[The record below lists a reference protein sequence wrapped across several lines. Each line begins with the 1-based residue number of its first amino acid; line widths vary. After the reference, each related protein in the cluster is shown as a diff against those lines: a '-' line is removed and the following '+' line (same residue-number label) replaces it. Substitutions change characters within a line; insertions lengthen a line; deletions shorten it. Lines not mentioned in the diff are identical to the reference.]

1 MRIQKPFSF
10 LFLGLL
16 LTYFCGYETSAQV
29 KTYFTVGRSDMF
41 YHNKKNSD
49 IPSLSRWYYGIEVD
63 KYLNY
68 NYALST
74 GAYYIEGGYDNGIS
88 RWFNKFIQVPVGI
101 KMAALGDKFGIVAG
115 LNFNYLL
122 KSQLTELCDTLGN
135 YHTDE
140 VTSALKRVQPDF
152 AWGLLFRINRVTAQ
166 MKFSHALTNR
176 FSTKVQ
182 TITDQNP
189 CYYGSYYAY
198 IIGKEEQKLKVM
210 TTYFTLSVRLF

>member
-1 MRIQKPFSF
+1 MNTQKLLPF
-10 LFLGLL
+10 LIWGLL
-16 LTYFCGYETSAQV
+16 LTCFGGYRASAQT
-29 KTYFTVGRSDMF
+29 KTYFTIGRSDMF
-41 YHNKKNSD
+41 YHNKENSD
-49 IPSLSRWYYGIEVD
+49 IPSLPRWYYGVEVD

-74 GAYYIEGGYDNGIS
+74 GVYYIEGGYDNSIS
-88 RWFNKFIQVPVGI
+88 RWLNKFIQVPVGI

-115 LNFNYLL
+115 VNFNYLL
-122 KSQLTELCDTLGN
+122 KSQLTELCDTLGH
-135 YHTDE
+135 YHTDV

-152 AWGLLFRINRVTAQ
+152 AWGLLIRLNRVTAQ

-176 FSTKVQ
+176 FSTKVK